1 VRAAVSG
8 SGTSPSD
15 AAGAVLVAAPL
26 ADSPLAA
33 ELFGAAEPVVV
44 ALDELRVATAWE
56 GRLFDLLAAA
66 CEPRP
71 SESGLSGAP
80 GAAPERRTVGLLVPL
95 RWLGPGPAPDVV
107 AVSDHLNARLR
118 GPLTGRRPVSG
129 PRASAV
135 QPFPSMTGVYQ
146 PETIAAACR
155 SSVRRRVYSVSAVA
169 GVTDAARLTPFER
182 RAVAAGACAAVCD
195 CLVDAVV
202 VAALH
207 GLRVAAAGVPTA
219 ANP

>member
-1 VRAAVSG
+1 MRAVVSD
-8 SGTSPSD
+8 SRTALPD
-15 AAGAVLVAAPL
+15 GADTVLVAAPL
-26 ADSPLAA
+26 ADSPLVA
-33 ELFGAAEPVVV
+33 ELFAAAGSVIVV
-44 ALDELRVATAWE
+44 ALDELRVAKAWE
-56 GRLFDLLAAA
+56 GRLFDLLGSAR
-66 CEPRP
+66 EPRP
-71 SESGLSGAP
+71 SEAGPP
-80 GAAPERRTVGLLVPL
+80 GVARDRRTVGLLVPL

-129 PRASAV
+129 PRAPDG

-169 GVTDAARLTPFER
+169 GVTDAARLTPFEQG
-182 RAVAAGACAAVCD
+182 AVAAGACAAVCD